1 MKKKHFDKELYKKLG
16 INELILF
23 CIRSIVRN
31 KEKCTFERLVKESFI
46 LFPEIFGFPYFP
58 QWPDSRKLDRPLRTL
73 RKRKLI
79 TGGPKTFFS
88 LTKSGK
94 RIAEETAKTF
104 RQRKLNL

>member
-1 MKKKHFDKELYKKLG
+1 MGKKRFNEELYKQLR

-23 CIRSIVRN
+23 CVHLIIRN
-31 KEKCTFERLVKESFI
+31 KEKCTFQRLVKESFI
-46 LFPEIFGFPYFP
+46 LFPEIFGFSHFA

-79 TGGPKTFFS
+79 SGSPKTFFS

-94 RIAEETAKTF
+94 RKAEETAKTF
-104 RQRKLNL
+104 RQKKLNL